1 MRLYRV
7 ILPVSNIDQAARFYA
22 SVLGM
27 PGSRVSPGRH
37 YFGGAS
43 TEGAILAC
51 YSPREDGD
59 AEKLG
64 ETWRPHPSQYLYFSV
79 ADPAAARQRCI
90 SAGASEV
97 TEVERMPW
105 GETLFYALDPF
116 GNPISF
122 VQSGT
127 EFVGHPSDA

>member
-7 ILPVSNIDQAARFYA
+7 ILPVTNIDKAASFYT
-22 SVLGM
+22 SVFGI

-43 TEGAILAC
+43 TEGSILAC

-59 AEKLG
+59 AETLG

-79 ADPAAARQRCI
+79 EDLAAVGLRFI
-90 SAGASEV
+90 SSGASEV
-97 TEVERMPW
+97 TGIRRMPW

-116 GNPISF
+116 QNPISL

-127 EFVGHPSDA
+127 DFVGNSGHG

>member
-1 MRLYRV
+1 MIYKRIMEIWGDPKFRGEATAFHL
-7 ILPVSNIDQAARFYA
+7 F
-22 SVLGM
+22 
-27 PGSRVSPGRH
+27 
-37 YFGGAS
+37 